1 MSYLPC
7 RPALWYSLRLWG
19 AICRRNRTFYG
30 RSKRLWG
37 ALLWGLRNRLF
48 EQFNKKLMIFLEQST
63 LFLLQAARKSS
74 ACSQALCDF
83 SSTCGSATR
92 AGGGE
97 PAVLPSLQIAECTDK
112 GGAQIQEGGYYRK
125 IQDEGG

>member
-1 MSYLPC
+1 
-7 RPALWYSLRLWG
+7 
-19 AICRRNRTFYG
+19 
-30 RSKRLWG
+30 
-37 ALLWGLRNRLF
+37 
-48 EQFNKKLMIFLEQST
+48 MILLEQST

-74 ACSQALCDF
+74 ACSKHPVIF
-83 SSTCGSATR
+83 SSTLPVQRYTR
-92 AGGGE
+92 ARGGE